1 MTDRSSDLPFA
12 HMVPSGEPAS
22 RAKLLWTSLSQMQ
35 NDMNTVARSNAKLVL
50 PASQLEVINEMLS
63 EVIDLLA
70 ESGRSQN
77 LRLFDLTRDITAGD
91 ALLLLGHFKGS
102 LRGYRI
108 GVLQESPFSF

>member
-1 MTDRSSDLPFA
+1 MTDRSSDLPFT
-12 HMVPSGEPAS
+12 HTDPPREPAC

-35 NDMNTVARSNAKLVL
+35 NHMNTVARTNAKLVL
-50 PASQLEVINEMLS
+50 PASQLELINEMLS

-77 LRLFDLTRDITAGD
+77 LRLFDLSRDITAGD

-102 LRGYRI
+102 LRSYRI
-108 GVLQESPFSF
+108 GVLEESPFSF